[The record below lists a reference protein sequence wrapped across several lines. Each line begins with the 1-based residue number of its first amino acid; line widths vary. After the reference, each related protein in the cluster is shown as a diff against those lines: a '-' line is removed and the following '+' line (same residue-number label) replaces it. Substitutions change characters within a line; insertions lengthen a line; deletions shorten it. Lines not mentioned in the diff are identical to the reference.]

1 MVTPNDDGVC
11 GAMWRYCM
19 GLEILVLKKGGM
31 TAKKRRKFI
40 LEFPLMEVIV
50 WFWKRNKSIFS

>member
-1 MVTPNDDGVC
+1 
-11 GAMWRYCM
+11 MWRYCM
-19 GLEILVLKKGGM
+19 GLEISVLKKGGM